1 MDEYEYQII
10 FLFSKLTNT
19 NTNIRL
25 KVKRNEF
32 KCMIIYNMNIFNII
46 IILSISDKESF
57 HFGTECT
64 KYKEL
69 KVDFSC
75 ITFAFWAKIKQFLG
89 IITAN
94 KAVNFSR
101 YLGQLFEYL
110 NNIRSLKI
118 LRIRILLFGLNY
130 LNIQI
135 NQIFVAT
142 LISLRDIF
150 SGTPWIQT
158 YSV

>member
-1 MDEYEYQII
+1 MSYKTATQFHNKIKTFALYISDNQISMVTRILDEYEYQII

-101 YLGQLFEYL
+101 YLGQLFE
-110 NNIRSLKI
+110 
-118 LRIRILLFGLNY
+118 
-130 LNIQI
+130 
-135 NQIFVAT
+135 
-142 LISLRDIF
+142 
-150 SGTPWIQT
+150 
-158 YSV
+158 